1 MSKRKRNRALDPDRV
16 LTVDPGAWA
25 AAALWSFDRGIAR
38 LSGVFR
44 VNGGDVRAID
54 ALLRSLRPEK
64 LVVESVFH
72 HRRSSAKS
80 VATMYRRQG
89 HWVTLLQRVGVPVEE
104 VAPETWQKHV
114 PGFAHKMKR
123 DERIALYTNH
133 ARETLR
139 RPKLTEDECAAVCI
153 GLWYIEQRGA
163 SLVLT
168 KRPERGT
175 TTKEK

>member
-1 MSKRKRNRALDPDRV
+1 MSKRKRNRTLDPDRV

-38 LSGVFR
+38 LSGMFR

-64 LVVESVFH
+64 LVVESVYAARFAS
-72 HRRSSAKS
+72 RQS

-89 HWVTLLQRVGVPVEE
+89 HWVTLMQRIAVPVEE
-104 VAPETWQKHV
+104 VAPETWQKRV

-123 DERIALYTNH
+123 DERIALYTAH
-133 ARETLR
+133 AQETLR
-139 RPKLTEDECAAVCI
+139 QPKLTEDECAAACI
-153 GLWYIEQRGA
+153 GLWYIEAREA
-163 SLVLT
+163 TLVLT
-168 KRPERGT
+168 KPRPQGA
-175 TTKEK
+175 TTKE